1 MEDID
6 MGEYTD
12 TFNYLVF
19 REKELSKYLEEL
31 KKEYARVLKRGNV
44 YAVDVMHDKYKATRR
59 IYADNLSHMKELI
72 EQQRGKQKELI
83 IK

>member
-19 REKELSKYLEEL
+19 REKELSEYLSEL
-31 KKEYARVLKRGNV
+31 KKEYIRVLKRGNI

-59 IYADNLSHMKELI
+59 IYMDNLSHMKELI
-72 EQQRGKQKELI
+72 EKQRCKQKELI
-83 IK
+83 VK